1 MERIDVYSGVL
12 VSMKH
17 PELMHEGRHGAFVKD
32 GIDYQPSVPQSS
44 SRLEGMRL
52 AVKDVFDVASLR
64 TGAGNPVWWQ
74 GQTAAENS
82 AFAVSALLTAG
93 AEWVGK
99 TVTDELAYSLTGANI
114 HYGTPSNPAAPNHL
128 PGGSSSGSAVA
139 VAGGHADIG
148 LATDCG
154 GSARLP
160 ASYCGVWGIR
170 PSHGLAGKSGFQLAP
185 SFDTV
190 GWFTRSGNVLMDVL
204 RVLVPDID
212 VREPRSW
219 VVPQDALAVC
229 HPAVQDAML
238 NLLRKL
244 PLHPK
249 QLRPGTLP
257 LASWANAYRVLA
269 SGEIWN
275 IHGQWVQKNGQHL
288 AKDVLARF
296 MAASRITSNEVAQ
309 GQVVRNTATRTLEDL
324 LVDDAIIL
332 MPTVPGP
339 APLCSSSADVLATER
354 QQVQQLVSAA
364 GLAGLPQVSLPWI
377 EIEGAPVGLS
387 VMGAKGNDGTVAQAA
402 MVLSKLMSSD
412 NFV

>member
-1 MERIDVYSGVL
+1 MERVDVHSGVP
-12 VSMKH
+12 VPMRS
-17 PELMHEGRHGAFVKD
+17 PELMHDGKYGAFVKD

-44 SRLEGMRL
+44 AQLSGMRL
-52 AVKDVFDVASLR
+52 AVKDVFDVAGLR
-64 TGAGNPVWWQ
+64 TGAGNPAWWQ
-74 GQTAAENS
+74 GQTTAENS
-82 AFAVSALLTAG
+82 AFAVSALLAAG

-114 HYGTPSNPAAPNHL
+114 HYGTPCNPAAPDRL

-170 PSHGLAGKSGFQLAP
+170 PSHGLAGKSGFPLAP

-204 RVLVPDID
+204 RVLVPDVD

-219 VVPQDALAVC
+219 VIPQDALAVC
-229 HPAVQDAML
+229 HPAVKAAMI
-238 NLLRKL
+238 NLLEKL
-244 PLHPK
+244 PLPQK
-249 QLRPGTLP
+249 QLPPGTLP

-269 SGEIWN
+269 GAEIWN
-275 IHGQWVQKNGQHL
+275 IHGQWVQENGQHL
-288 AKDVLARF
+288 AEDVLARF
-296 MAASRITSNEVAQ
+296 MAASRIAADEVKQEQ
-309 GQVVRNTATRTLEDL
+309 GIRHAATRTLEDL
-324 LVDDAIIL
+324 LADDAIIL

-339 APLCSSSADVLATER
+339 APLCSSPTDMLATER

-377 EIEGAPVGLS
+377 EIDGAPVGLS
-387 VMGAKGNDGTVAQAA
+387 VMGARGNDGTVVQGAR
-402 MVLSKLMSSD
+402 VLSKLVSAD
-412 NFV
+412 KRV